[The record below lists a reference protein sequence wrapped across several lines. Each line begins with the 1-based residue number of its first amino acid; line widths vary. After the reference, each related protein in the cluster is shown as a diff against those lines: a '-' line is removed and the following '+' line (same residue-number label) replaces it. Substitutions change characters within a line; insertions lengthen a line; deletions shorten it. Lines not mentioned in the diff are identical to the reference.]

1 MEFCK
6 AFNDRTKELEKGA
19 PIPVLVTVKKDKSFT
34 FETKLPPVSYYIKK
48 ALKVKKGGSNPGREI
63 AGQISATQVKQIAKQ
78 KMADLNAF
86 DEAAAEQM
94 VRGSARSMG
103 LEVV

>member
-6 AFNDRTKELEKGA
+6 AFNERTKELEKGA
-19 PIPVLVTVKKDKSFT
+19 PIPVLVTVKKDKSFS

-48 ALKVKKGGSNPGREI
+48 ALKLQKGGSNPGREV
-63 AGQISATQVKQIAKQ
+63 AGSISHAQIKQIAKQ

-86 DEAAAEQM
+86 DEQAAEQM
-94 VRGSARSMG
+94 IKGSARAMG